1 MRGEL
6 NGMVLAA
13 RSWHPASARR
23 TLLALACLLTFALQN
38 FVAQTHI
45 HPLLSRAAV
54 AASQTAAPD
63 GKGGKPA
70 QDDLSCPYCQ
80 AAALVG
86 LVMGPSGLLLF
97 TPGVSHAVAPVPQ
110 QLRPAPE
117 PPTYVWRSR
126 GPPKL

>member
-1 MRGEL
+1 MA
-6 NGMVLAA
+6 LAA
-13 RSWHPASARR
+13 RSWNPASARR

-45 HPLLSRAAV
+45 HPLLSRTAIAATQ
-54 AASQTAAPD
+54 AAAPAPD
-63 GKGGKPA
+63 SKSGKTS
-70 QDDLSCPYCQ
+70 QDDLSCPLCQ

-86 LVMGPSGLLLF
+86 LVMGPTGLLLYL
-97 TPGVSHAVAPVPQ
+97 PGVSHVVAPVPD

-126 GPPKL
+126 GPPHA